1 MSDLTSNGDLR
12 SSEKYFDTK
21 KKKHFSFPGDTQEL
35 RTAGWESVGCWC
47 VCYLLSG
54 RYITVYH
61 MSTFVTYDFEIDC
74 CSEKEFF

>member
-1 MSDLTSNGDLR
+1 MR
-12 SSEKYFDTK
+12 SFLMVIYAASRNTLIQRERNI
-21 KKKHFSFPGDTQEL
+21 FSFPL
-35 RTAGWESVGCWC
+35 AGVLGECWC

-74 CSEKEFF
+74 RSEKEFF